1 MEFTGPRWVYC
12 DETTTATLKLG
23 IYIMGLTFHDE
34 AIGRNLPGYRDK
46 CIPQM
51 LGGDYHGDVRHV
63 NKSIRQGALVD
74 KHGTAGLKI

>member
-1 MEFTGPRWVYC
+1 
-12 DETTTATLKLG
+12 
-23 IYIMGLTFHDE
+23 MGLTFHDE

-63 NKSIRQGALVD
+63 CQRSNAS
-74 KHGTAGLKI
+74 LKRGMSCLIMLQVVSLSR